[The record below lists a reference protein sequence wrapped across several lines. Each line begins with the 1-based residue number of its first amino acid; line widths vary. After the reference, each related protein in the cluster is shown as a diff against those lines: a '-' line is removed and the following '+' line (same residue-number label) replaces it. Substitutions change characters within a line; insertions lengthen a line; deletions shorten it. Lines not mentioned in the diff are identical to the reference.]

1 MREKQGDVGSRGR
14 HSAALAAKGS
24 SPGLLGEELGPVSRR
39 PGHRAKRELAEEKGG
54 DGVGRGRGC
63 GEWELDL
70 LGKH

>member
-1 MREKQGDVGSRGR
+1 MASRGR
-14 HSAALAAKGS
+14 HSVPLAAKGS

-39 PGHRAKRELAEEKGG
+39 PGSRAKRELAEEGG
-54 DGVGRGRGC
+54 EGAGRGRGW